1 MRNRV
6 LSVLSIPVW
15 RSALPLE
22 PDVIALPFLAH
33 NHTPENFPVE
43 AALSISASHAATAAR
58 WVSRSGTGAPA
69 GGGITARLILVIT
82 AGSPSLT
89 VTDMRLQLP
98 LPSRS
103 CNRA

>member
-6 LSVLSIPVW
+6 FSVLSIPVS
-15 RSALPLE
+15 RSALPLA

-43 AALSISASHAATAAR
+43 AALSISALHAATAAG
-58 WVSRSGTGAPA
+58 WVSRSGTGAPG
-69 GGGITARLILVIT
+69 GGGITARVMLVIT
-82 AGSPSLT
+82 GGSASVTL
-89 VTDMRLQLP
+89 TDMRLYLS

-103 CNRA
+103 RTTA

>member
-6 LSVLSIPVW
+6 LSVLSIPVS
-15 RSALPLE
+15 RSALPLA

-33 NHTPENFPVE
+33 NHTPENFPLE
-43 AALSISASHAATAAR
+43 AALLISASQAVAAAG

-69 GGGITARLILVIT
+69 GGGITTRLMLVIT

-89 VTDMRLQLP
+89 VTDMRLYLS
-98 LPSRS
+98 L
-103 CNRA
+103 